1 MVVYLL
7 ALALMV
13 AGASTIVI
21 STLNNLVGDDIISA
35 YDARGYLVVAMML
48 VGFLTGGLAFFWG
61 ESRFGPVDGAEESL
75 AAVWGLLFTCS
86 GCVAALGLGL
96 ARLNTQHRE

>member
-7 ALALMV
+7 ALTLMV
-13 AGASTIVI
+13 AGASTIVV
-21 STLNNLVGDDIISA
+21 STLSNLVNEDVITA
-35 YDARGYLVVAMML
+35 YDARGYLIIAMLL

-61 ESRFGPVDGAEESL
+61 ESRFGAVGETEEAY
-75 AAVWGLLFTCS
+75 AAVWGLLYTCS

-96 ARLNTQHRE
+96 TRLNRRHRE

>member
-21 STLNNLVGDDIISA
+21 STLSNLAGEGMISA
-35 YDARGYLVVAMML
+35 YDARGYLIIAMML

-61 ESRFGPVDGAEESL
+61 ESRFGPVDGAEESY
-75 AAVWGLLFTCS
+75 AAVWGLLFACS

-96 ARLNTQHRE
+96 ARLNTHQRE

>member
-7 ALALMV
+7 ALTLMV

-21 STLNNLVGDDIISA
+21 STLGNLVSEDQVTV
-35 YDARGYLVVAMML
+35 YDARGYLVIAML
-48 VGFLTGGLAFFWG
+48 VVGFLTGGLAFFWG
-61 ESRFGPVDGAEESL
+61 ESRFGEVGGAEEAY

-96 ARLNTQHRE
+96 MRLNSGHRE

>member
-21 STLNNLVGDDIISA
+21 STLSNFVGEAVISS
-35 YDARGYLVVAMML
+35 YDARGYLVVAMVL

-61 ESRFGPVDGAEESL
+61 ESRFGTVDGAEESL

-86 GCVAALGLGL
+86 GCVAALGFGL
-96 ARLNTQHRE
+96 ARLNSHRQE